1 MGKIK
6 DGLPRLPL
14 SAIDDAAL
22 GKLSAAM
29 KDAKLI

>member
-6 DGLPRLPL
+6 NGLPRLPL

-22 GKLSAAM
+22 TKLTAAM
-29 KDAKLI
+29 KDAGLI